1 MEKYLLNLRELF
13 SQDKKIIYKA
23 LLEKKD
29 WINKSFYVVG
39 SLSTNED
46 LEDIFDNRLRFKKLY
61 INPEL
66 KQDIRDEELKQVQEF
81 RVLYLF
87 NNPPEVIAND
97 EFVIKYDFSY
107 LLDRE
112 YKMLFANFYPCLN
125 KDEIL
130 QKEEDRFVQI
140 MKLFMSKDLGDN
152 VILMNNQEL
161 TSSCFY
167 CKVIKEIQVNKNLLD
182 GYLIQLRLAF
192 QKLNIPLVEVK

>member
-1 MEKYLLNLRELF
+1 MEKNLLNLRELF
-13 SQDKKIIYKA
+13 SEDKKIIYKA
-23 LLEKKD
+23 LLGKKD

-39 SLSTNED
+39 NLSTNED
-46 LEDIFDNRLRFKKLY
+46 LEDIFDNRIRFKRLY

-66 KQDIRDEELKQVQEF
+66 KKDIQDEELKQVEDF

-87 NNPPEVIAND
+87 DNPPEIVSND

-125 KDEIL
+125 KEEIL

-167 CKVIKEIQVNKNLLD
+167 CKVIKEIQVNSNLLE
-182 GYLIQLRLAF
+182 GYLIQLRLTC

>member
-13 SQDKKIIYKA
+13 SEDKKIIYKA

-29 WINKSFYVVG
+29 WINKTFYVVG
-39 SLSTNED
+39 NLSTNED
-46 LEDIFDNRLRFKKLY
+46 LEDIFDNRIRFKRLY

-66 KQDIRDEELKQVQEF
+66 KKDIQDEELKQVEDF

-87 NNPPEVIAND
+87 DNPPEIVSND

-125 KDEIL
+125 KEEIL

-167 CKVIKEIQVNKNLLD
+167 CKVIKEIQVNSNLLE
-182 GYLIQLRLAF
+182 GYLIQLRLAC

>member
-13 SQDKKIIYKA
+13 SEDKKIIYKA

-39 SLSTNED
+39 NLSTNED
-46 LEDIFDNRLRFKKLY
+46 LEDIFDNRIRFKRLY

-66 KQDIRDEELKQVQEF
+66 KKDIQDEELKQVEDF

-87 NNPPEVIAND
+87 DNPPEIVSND

-125 KDEIL
+125 KEEIL

-167 CKVIKEIQVNKNLLD
+167 CKVIKEIQVNKNLLE
-182 GYLIQLRLAF
+182 GYLIQLRLTC

>member
-1 MEKYLLNLRELF
+1 MEKYLFNLRELF
-13 SQDKKIIYKA
+13 SEDKKIIYKA

-39 SLSTNED
+39 NLSTNED
-46 LEDIFDNRLRFKKLY
+46 LEDIFDNRIRFKRLY

-66 KQDIRDEELKQVQEF
+66 KKDIQDEELKQVEDF

-87 NNPPEVIAND
+87 DNPPEIVSND

-125 KDEIL
+125 KEEIL

-167 CKVIKEIQVNKNLLD
+167 CKVIKEIQVNSNLLE
-182 GYLIQLRLAF
+182 GYLIQLRLTC

>member
-1 MEKYLLNLRELF
+1 MEKNLLNLRELF
-13 SQDKKIIYKA
+13 SEDKKIIYKA

-39 SLSTNED
+39 NLSTNED
-46 LEDIFDNRLRFKKLY
+46 LEDIFDNRIRFKRLY

-66 KQDIRDEELKQVQEF
+66 KKDIQDEELKQVEDF

-87 NNPPEVIAND
+87 DNPPEIVSND

-125 KDEIL
+125 KEEIL

-167 CKVIKEIQVNKNLLD
+167 CKVI
-182 GYLIQLRLAF
+182 
-192 QKLNIPLVEVK
+192 

>member
-1 MEKYLLNLRELF
+1 MEKNLLNLRELF
-13 SQDKKIIYKA
+13 SEDKKIIYKA

-39 SLSTNED
+39 NLSTNED
-46 LEDIFDNRLRFKKLY
+46 LEDIFDNRIRFKRLY

-66 KQDIRDEELKQVQEF
+66 KKDIQDEELKQVEDF

-87 NNPPEVIAND
+87 DNPPEIVSND

-125 KDEIL
+125 KEKIL

-167 CKVIKEIQVNKNLLD
+167 CKVIKEIQVNSNLLE
-182 GYLIQLRLAF
+182 GYLIQLRLTC

>member
-1 MEKYLLNLRELF
+1 MLNLRELF
-13 SQDKKIIYKA
+13 SEDKKIIYKA

-39 SLSTNED
+39 NLSTNED
-46 LEDIFDNRLRFKKLY
+46 LEDIFDNRIRFKRLY

-66 KQDIRDEELKQVQEF
+66 KKDIQDEELKQVEDF

-87 NNPPEVIAND
+87 DNPPEIVSND

-125 KDEIL
+125 KEEIL

-167 CKVIKEIQVNKNLLD
+167 CKVIKEIQVNSNLLE
-182 GYLIQLRLAF
+182 GYLIQLRLTC
-192 QKLNIPLVEVK
+192 QKLNISLVEVK

>member
-13 SQDKKIIYKA
+13 SEDKKIIYKA

-39 SLSTNED
+39 NLSTNED
-46 LEDIFDNRLRFKKLY
+46 LEDIFDNRIRFKRLY

-66 KQDIRDEELKQVQEF
+66 KKDIQDEELKQVEDF

-87 NNPPEVIAND
+87 DNPPEIVSND

-112 YKMLFANFYPCLN
+112 YKMRLFQIIKIYLNLILFYQIKKRFLQYDEELK
-125 KDEIL
+125 KDIIL
-130 QKEEDRFVQI
+130 KFH
-140 MKLFMSKDLGDN
+140 
-152 VILMNNQEL
+152 
-161 TSSCFY
+161 
-167 CKVIKEIQVNKNLLD
+167 
-182 GYLIQLRLAF
+182 
-192 QKLNIPLVEVK
+192 

>member
-1 MEKYLLNLRELF
+1 MEKNLLNLRELF
-13 SQDKKIIYKA
+13 SEDKKIIYKA

-39 SLSTNED
+39 NLSTNGD
-46 LEDIFDNRLRFKKLY
+46 LEDIFDNRIRFKRLY

-66 KQDIRDEELKQVQEF
+66 KKDIQDEELKQVEDF

-87 NNPPEVIAND
+87 DNPPEIVSND

-125 KDEIL
+125 KEEIL

-167 CKVIKEIQVNKNLLD
+167 CKVIKEIQVNSNLLE
-182 GYLIQLRLAF
+182 GYLIQLRLTC

>member
-1 MEKYLLNLRELF
+1 MEKNLLNLRELF
-13 SQDKKIIYKA
+13 SEDKKIIYKA

-39 SLSTNED
+39 NLSTNED
-46 LEDIFDNRLRFKKLY
+46 LEDIFDNRIRFKRLY

-66 KQDIRDEELKQVQEF
+66 KKDIQDEELKQVEDF

-87 NNPPEVIAND
+87 DNPPEIISND

-125 KDEIL
+125 KEEIL

-152 VILMNNQEL
+152 VILINNQEL

-167 CKVIKEIQVNKNLLD
+167 CKVIKEIQVNSNILE
-182 GYLIQLRLAF
+182 GYLIQLRLTC

>member
-1 MEKYLLNLRELF
+1 MEKNLLNLRELF
-13 SQDKKIIYKA
+13 SEDKKIIYKA

-29 WINKSFYVVG
+29 WINKYFYVVG
-39 SLSTNED
+39 NLSTNED
-46 LEDIFDNRLRFKKLY
+46 LEDIFDNRIRFKRLY

-66 KQDIRDEELKQVQEF
+66 KKDIQDEELKQVEDF

-87 NNPPEVIAND
+87 DNPPEIVSND

-125 KDEIL
+125 KEEIL

-167 CKVIKEIQVNKNLLD
+167 CKVIKEIQVNSNLLK
-182 GYLIQLRLAF
+182 GYLIQLRLTC

>member
-13 SQDKKIIYKA
+13 SEDKKIIYKA

-29 WINKSFYVVG
+29 WINKSFYIVG
-39 SLSTNED
+39 NLSTNED
-46 LEDIFDNRLRFKKLY
+46 LEDIFDNRIRFKRLY

-66 KQDIRDEELKQVQEF
+66 KKDIQDEELKQVEDF

-87 NNPPEVIAND
+87 DNPPEIVSND

-125 KDEIL
+125 KEEIL

-152 VILMNNQEL
+152 VILINNQEL

-167 CKVIKEIQVNKNLLD
+167 CKVIKEIQVNSNLLE
-182 GYLIQLRLAF
+182 GYLIQLRLTC

>member
-66 KQDIRDEELKQVQEF
+66 KQDIQDEELKQVQEF

-152 VILMNNQEL
+152 VILMNDQEL

-182 GYLIQLRLAF
+182 GYLIQLRLAC

>member
-152 VILMNNQEL
+152 VILMNDQEL

-182 GYLIQLRLAF
+182 GYLIQLRLAC
-192 QKLNIPLVEVK
+192 QKLNISLVEVK

>member
-1 MEKYLLNLRELF
+1 MEKNLLNLRELF
-13 SQDKKIIYKA
+13 SEDKKIIYKA

-39 SLSTNED
+39 NLSTNED
-46 LEDIFDNRLRFKKLY
+46 LEDIFDNRIRFKRLY

-66 KQDIRDEELKQVQEF
+66 KKDIQDEELKQVEDF

-87 NNPPEVIAND
+87 DNPPEIVSND

-125 KDEIL
+125 KEEIL

-167 CKVIKEIQVNKNLLD
+167 CKVIKEIQVNSNLLE
-182 GYLIQLRLAF
+182 GYLIQLRLTCK
-192 QKLNIPLVEVK
+192 KLNIPLVEVK

>member
-66 KQDIRDEELKQVQEF
+66 KQDIQDEELKQVQEF

-182 GYLIQLRLAF
+182 GYLIQLRLAC

>member
-1 MEKYLLNLRELF
+1 MEKNLLNLRELF
-13 SQDKKIIYKA
+13 SEDKKIIYKA

-39 SLSTNED
+39 NLSTNED
-46 LEDIFDNRLRFKKLY
+46 LEDIFGNRIRFKRLY

-66 KQDIRDEELKQVQEF
+66 KKDIQDEELKQVEDF

-87 NNPPEVIAND
+87 DNPPEIVSND

-125 KDEIL
+125 KEEIL

-167 CKVIKEIQVNKNLLD
+167 CKVIKEIQVNSNLLE
-182 GYLIQLRLAF
+182 GYLIQLRLTC

>member
-13 SQDKKIIYKA
+13 SEDKKIIYKA

-29 WINKSFYVVG
+29 WINKSFYIVG
-39 SLSTNED
+39 NLSTNED
-46 LEDIFDNRLRFKKLY
+46 LEDIFDNRIRFKRLY
-61 INPEL
+61 INPKL
-66 KQDIRDEELKQVQEF
+66 KKDIQDEELKQVEDF

-87 NNPPEVIAND
+87 DNPPEIVSND

-125 KDEIL
+125 KEEIL

-167 CKVIKEIQVNKNLLD
+167 CKVIKEIQVNSNLLE
-182 GYLIQLRLAF
+182 GYLIQLRLTC

>member
-66 KQDIRDEELKQVQEF
+66 KQDIQDEELKQVQEF

-130 QKEEDRFVQI
+130 QKEEDRFVQS

-182 GYLIQLRLAF
+182 GYLIQLRLAC

>member
-13 SQDKKIIYKA
+13 SEDKKIIYKA

-39 SLSTNED
+39 NLSTNED
-46 LEDIFDNRLRFKKLY
+46 LEDIFDNRIRFKRLY

-66 KQDIRDEELKQVQEF
+66 KKDIQDEELKQVEDF

-87 NNPPEVIAND
+87 DNPPEIVSND

-125 KDEIL
+125 KEEIL

-167 CKVIKEIQVNKNLLD
+167 CKVIKEIQVNSNLLE
-182 GYLIQLRLAF
+182 GYLIQLRLTC

>member
-13 SQDKKIIYKA
+13 SEDKKIIYKA

-39 SLSTNED
+39 NLSTNED
-46 LEDIFDNRLRFKKLY
+46 LEDIFDNRIRFKRLY

-66 KQDIRDEELKQVQEF
+66 KKDIQDEELKQVEDF

-87 NNPPEVIAND
+87 DNPPEIVSND

-125 KDEIL
+125 KEEIL

-152 VILMNNQEL
+152 VILMNSQEL

-167 CKVIKEIQVNKNLLD
+167 CKVIKEIQVNSNLLE
-182 GYLIQLRLAF
+182 GYLIQLRLAC

>member
-1 MEKYLLNLRELF
+1 MEKNLLNLRELF
-13 SQDKKIIYKA
+13 SEDKKIIYKA

-39 SLSTNED
+39 NLSTNED
-46 LEDIFDNRLRFKKLY
+46 LEDIFDNRIRFKRLY

-66 KQDIRDEELKQVQEF
+66 RKDIQDEELKQVEDF

-87 NNPPEVIAND
+87 DNPPEIVSND

-125 KDEIL
+125 KEEIL

-167 CKVIKEIQVNKNLLD
+167 CKVIKEIQVNSNLLE
-182 GYLIQLRLAF
+182 GYLIQLRLTC

>member
-1 MEKYLLNLRELF
+1 MEKNLLNLRELF
-13 SQDKKIIYKA
+13 SEDKKIIYKA

-39 SLSTNED
+39 NLSTNED
-46 LEDIFDNRLRFKKLY
+46 LEDIFDNRIRFKRLY

-66 KQDIRDEELKQVQEF
+66 KKDIQDEELKQVEDF

-87 NNPPEVIAND
+87 DNPPEIVSND

-112 YKMLFANFYPCLN
+112 YKILFANFYPCLN
-125 KDEIL
+125 KEEIL

-167 CKVIKEIQVNKNLLD
+167 CKVIKEIQVNSNLLE
-182 GYLIQLRLAF
+182 GYLIQLRLTC
-192 QKLNIPLVEVK
+192 QKLNIPLVEEK

>member
-13 SQDKKIIYKA
+13 SEDKKIIYKA

-29 WINKSFYVVG
+29 WINKSFYIVG
-39 SLSTNED
+39 NLSTNED
-46 LEDIFDNRLRFKKLY
+46 LEDIFDNRIRFKRLY

-66 KQDIRDEELKQVQEF
+66 KKDIQDEELKQVEDF

-87 NNPPEVIAND
+87 DNPPEIVSND

-125 KDEIL
+125 KEEIL
-130 QKEEDRFVQI
+130 QKEEDRFIQI

-167 CKVIKEIQVNKNLLD
+167 CKVIKEIQVNSNLLE
-182 GYLIQLRLAF
+182 GYLIQLRLTC

>member
-13 SQDKKIIYKA
+13 SEDKKIIYKA

-39 SLSTNED
+39 NLSTNED
-46 LEDIFDNRLRFKKLY
+46 LEDIFDNRIRFKRLY

-66 KQDIRDEELKQVQEF
+66 KKDIQDEELKQVEDF

-87 NNPPEVIAND
+87 DNPPEIVSND

-125 KDEIL
+125 KEEIL

-152 VILMNNQEL
+152 VILMNSQEL

-167 CKVIKEIQVNKNLLD
+167 CKVIKEIHVNSNLLE
-182 GYLIQLRLAF
+182 GYLIQLRLTC

>member
-13 SQDKKIIYKA
+13 SEDKKIIYKA

-29 WINKSFYVVG
+29 WINKSFYIVG
-39 SLSTNED
+39 NLSTNED
-46 LEDIFDNRLRFKKLY
+46 LEDIFDNRIRFKRLY

-66 KQDIRDEELKQVQEF
+66 KKDIQDEELKQVEDF

-87 NNPPEVIAND
+87 DNPPEIVSND

-125 KDEIL
+125 KEEIL

-167 CKVIKEIQVNKNLLD
+167 CKVIKEIQVNSNLLE
-182 GYLIQLRLAF
+182 GYLIQLRLTC